1 MTSNTSQEPR
11 WPPPQPSSQDIGT
24 LGDSMRQVHAQ
35 IRLITAANFSG
46 FMELSRSKQRDALLA
61 LLASSEFA
69 IDLLDQLPL
78 TK

>member
-1 MTSNTSQEPR
+1 
-11 WPPPQPSSQDIGT
+11 
-24 LGDSMRQVHAQ
+24 MRQVHAQ

-46 FMELSRSKQRDALLA
+46 FMELSRSEQRDALLA

-78 TK
+78 SK